1 MVVNGVNFID
11 SAAVRMSEDD
21 FVRRHSAAF
30 FQDMPEER
38 REKTL
43 RDIHR
48 RIVKK
53 EGKRK

>member
-11 SAAVRMSEDD
+11 AAAVRMSEDD
-21 FVRRHSAAF
+21 FVRKHSAAF
-30 FQDMPEER
+30 FQDMTEER
-38 REKTL
+38 REKVL

-48 RIVKK
+48 RIIKK